1 MKKLNII
8 YEDKEII
15 VVNKPSKLLT
25 ISDGNTDRT
34 LYSMVSDYVKKQHKS
49 NKIFIVHRLDKDT
62 SGIVLFAKNEDTKHK
77 LQHNWNSI
85 VKREYIAIL
94 DGKLKNKNGVFK
106 DYLFEDKNHLVRV
119 SDKKT
124 DMYSETEYELIN
136 YFSNYTVVLINIK
149 TGKKNQIRASF
160 ANIDK
165 PILGDK
171 KYGSKRNNLNRLG
184 LHAYKLTL
192 KYNDKDYV
200 FESKIPEEFNKFI
213 LKKGR
218 KVLNG
223 EEVYNKDKQVK
234 KKKKEKKKKHH

>member
-94 DGKLKNKNGVFK
+94 DGKLKTKNGVFK

-149 TGKKNQIRASF
+149 TGKKNQIRTSF

-192 KYNDKDYV
+192 NYNDKEYI

-213 LKKGR
+213 IKKGR

-234 KKKKEKKKKHH
+234 KKKKDKKKKHH